1 MKRDQVIYF
10 FFILI
15 MLHGAVFMTIP
26 LAAAGDGGWAT
37 VDTRILLMLHPQMSG
52 FDYSNGRFFRNPD
65 DKNIE
70 KAVAELKT
78 AQETAAKQSAPLK
91 EQQMKLMQ
99 QKFELNQQVTRA
111 EGIPAPGDIE
121 DFRREKALLEA
132 SIEEVNRQKPANREA
147 ERLFSARKVDLQ
159 QRLDII
165 NGRLAGT
172 VDSKASEA
180 TLKELHQKIAKL
192 DADMKTVATQLTDI
206 EEKSMSAMYLNSE
219 ETAKRLTT
227 INDEIN
233 ELIRKAA
240 DESKIAVVI
249 DNSFAMRSPQRKE
262 KLKMIPATDEAP
274 DVVSSALFHSFNNL
288 TIDPELAANLTRD
301 DNTPLPPEHLV
312 VGRAIGMQSNLTQ
325 YLEFRNYLPEKVTGF
340 SHGRMI
346 ISGGTD
352 LTPWVARQLF
362 DRYKIPDSVKNSF
375 MQALR
380 GYLDF
385 EKEPAVREREY

>member
-1 MKRDQVIYF
+1 MKRDQVINF
-10 FFILI
+10 LFCLIL
-15 MLHGAVFMTIP
+15 LQGAVFMAMP
-26 LAAAGDGGWAT
+26 LAAAGDGGWGT

-52 FDYSNGRFFRNPD
+52 FDYNNGRFFRNPEE
-65 DKNIE
+65 KNIE

-78 AQETAAKQSAPLK
+78 AQEAAAKESAPLK
-91 EQQMKLMQ
+91 DQQRKLMQ
-99 QKFELNQQVTRA
+99 QKFELNQQLTRA
-111 EGIPAPGDIE
+111 EGVPAPGDIE

-159 QRLDII
+159 QRLEII
-165 NGRLAGT
+165 NGRLAGST
-172 VDSKASEA
+172 DSLASES
-180 TLKELHQKIAKL
+180 TLKDLHQKLAKINT
-192 DADMKTVATQLTDI
+192 DMQTVTTQLTDI
-206 EEKSMSAMYLNSE
+206 EEKSMAAMYLNSD
-219 ETAKRLTT
+219 ETAKRLTAIT
-227 INDEIN
+227 DEIN
-233 ELIRKAA
+233 DLIRKAA

-301 DNTPLPPEHLV
+301 DNTPLPPEHLI

-325 YLEFRNYLPEKVTGF
+325 YLEFRNYLPEKIAGF

-385 EKEPAVREREY
+385 EKEPAVRERDY